1 MFRFK
6 TEQKIENI
14 AGVMVGG
21 QPGELPTVLA
31 GTIFYENHSIVED
44 HGLGLFDRREAERL
58 INVQEACSD
67 ETGNPHMV
75 HVFATTRQAVI
86 NYLDFV
92 TQLTDAPVIIDST
105 ESSVRVEALQYA
117 TEMGYADK
125 IVYNSINMSITQPE
139 RAALADSGVTSA
151 IILGFNP
158 VDSSLEGRMA
168 LLENGGGVLDD
179 GLINIAID
187 CGITNI
193 LIDPSITP
201 LGSGAGVALKLTL
214 AAKSRWG
221 YPVGSG
227 IHNAPSSWRWL
238 RDKRKVDAN
247 IFKVCDIAS
256 TAIQQV
262 AGGDFV
268 LYGPIENAP
277 YTFPL
282 AAMTDIMIAEAGSD
296 VGIDVSL
303 QHPLNHLV

>member
-31 GTIFYENHSIVED
+31 GTIFYENHKIVED
-44 HGLGLFDRREAERL
+44 HELGLFDKVEAERL
-58 INVQEACSD
+58 INAQEACSD

-75 HVFATTRQAVI
+75 HVFATTKAAAI
-86 NYLDFV
+86 NYMDFV

-105 ESSVRVEALQYA
+105 ESSVRIEALQYA

-125 IVYNSINMSITQPE
+125 IVYNSINMSITQAE
-139 RAALADSGVTSA
+139 RDALTDSDVTSA
-151 IILGFNP
+151 IILAFNP
-158 VDSSLEGRMA
+158 VDSSLDGRMA
-168 LLENGGGVLDD
+168 LLEDGAGVMDD
-179 GLINIAID
+179 GLINIAKG
-187 CGITNI
+187 CGITDI

-227 IHNAPSSWRWL
+227 IHNAPSSWQWL
-238 RDKRKVDAN
+238 REKRKDDAE
-247 IFKVCDIAS
+247 IFKICDIAS

-296 VGIDVSL
+296 VDGDVSP
-303 QHPLNHLV
+303 QHPINNLV